1 LVFFHEIDFDTAE
14 KVIWLNEQ
22 DARFNNVS
30 VQDVVANMLVFLDI
44 GGVMVFRNSV
54 IGLTMQGFF

>member
-1 LVFFHEIDFDTAE
+1 MGVGFFHEIDFDTAE

-30 VQDVVANMLVFLDI
+30 VQDVVDLL
-44 GGVMVFRNSV
+44 R
-54 IGLTMQGFF
+54 